1 MNFFC
6 LGLIGN
12 GSWIKNYKKSIDQ
25 MNIFSSIDIM
35 AFADLEDVETALL
48 LNDNEWK
55 NVIIRSQIDGVV
67 IASSPELQTRI
78 TPLLIQLKLPMILE
92 KPFGLSFQKL
102 VNIWNMKNEVKSS
115 ILYINHYHLFHPVF
129 RKISSFLENQEVE
142 KITIIDGNSGPFR
155 RYLPPLFDWA
165 PHGVGVI
172 LKLMGMKNF
181 NFKADIIYK
190 NTQAYKR
197 KEIWKLNFEYPN
209 EKKGLLIVGN
219 GFSRKIRRIRIDI
232 AGKSK
237 PIIFENNL
245 IQSDEYIDLL
255 NIKKIDIKQSPMN
268 ILLEEFYNSLL
279 TGNKD
284 KSGSAKL
291 AYESMRLLDSVN

>member
-1 MNFFC
+1 MTQFC
-6 LGLIGN
+6 LGLIGD
-12 GSWIKNYKKSIDQ
+12 GSWIKNYKKSINQ
-25 MNIFSSIDIM
+25 INFFSFVDIM
-35 AFADLEDVETALL
+35 TLADIEDVETALL

-55 NVIIRSQIDGVV
+55 NIIIRSQIDGVV
-67 IASSPELQTRI
+67 ISTSPELQTRI

-142 KITIIDGNSGPFR
+142 KITIIDGNNGPFR

-181 NFKADIIYK
+181 NFKADLIYK
-190 NTQAYKR
+190 NTQACKR
-197 KEIWKLNFEYPN
+197 KEIWKLNF
-209 EKKGLLIVGN
+209 V
-219 GFSRKIRRIRIDI
+219 
-232 AGKSK
+232 
-237 PIIFENNL
+237 
-245 IQSDEYIDLL
+245 
-255 NIKKIDIKQSPMN
+255 
-268 ILLEEFYNSLL
+268 
-279 TGNKD
+279 
-284 KSGSAKL
+284 
-291 AYESMRLLDSVN
+291 VV